1 MTTDTALTIALYIV
15 AGWIAL
21 LAIQR
26 LRNWKETGR
35 RDALWDGLI
44 HAAAVTVAIAYL
56 IWWPLLIA
64 VTWQWL
70 APVARRRGPG

>member
-1 MTTDTALTIALYIV
+1 MTTDTALTIAVYIV

-26 LRNWKETGR
+26 LRNWKETSR
-35 RDALWDGLI
+35 RDALWDCLI

-70 APVARRRGPG
+70 ATVARRRGPG